1 MFGPN
6 TIRTTLTLPKI
17 LSGISKGLGIANQ
30 AIPIYKEVKPIVNNM
45 KNFFTLAKEF
55 KNIGSAKTIDITPKK
70 EVTNHVTSTNNPI
83 FFQ

>member
-1 MFGPN
+1 MN
-6 TIRTTLTLPKI
+6 ILI
-17 LSGISKGLGIANQ
+17 LSAGTRNKIIQYFK
-30 AIPIYKEVKPIVNNM
+30 
-45 KNFFTLAKEF
+45 KEF

>member
-6 TIRTTLTLPKI
+6 TIRTTLTLPKV

-45 KNFFTLAKEF
+45 KNLFTLAKEF
-55 KNIGSAKTIDITPKK
+55 KNIGSTKTIDITPKK